1 MEKES
6 SEIVKL
12 TERIAK
18 DPKSKLFVPLA
29 EEYKKV
35 GDIEMA
41 IHVLTEGLR
50 NNPGYITA
58 RSSLGRLLLERGDLT
73 GAQKELEEVIK
84 AIPDNLLAQRKLGDI
99 YILQGR
105 SSDALQRFRMC
116 LTLNPGDKELAS
128 LIADLDAGKDVSSR
142 IARPK
147 VLITNEGAKQPD
159 AAAAAT
165 PSSVKS
171 EPPRPAALSS
181 AAPAASAPQP
191 AGEQAVSAQARPAAP
206 SPTQTAPAPVAP
218 AAVRP
223 PAAEPAAGGAAPS
236 RQDEVEI
243 VEEIVE
249 LEAVEPPAEAPLA
262 SEGPALAADAA
273 AGQQQGLESVV
284 EGLFDLTEPAAEA
297 APAEENQQAAAAWDD
312 VQQPAAEEQPASA
325 AVEPSDDINTNT
337 LADLYTAQGFYEKA
351 IEIYQG
357 MLAENPGNAALEQK
371 ISAIQAM
378 AGISERSGTLDQEE
392 TPGEG
397 LQAAGAPPALDVLE
411 EQEAHQEAEAPGL
424 EQEPPAAGK
433 TEPSAAPE
441 AGRSLPEAPAV
452 FGTAPQEPLQSMP
465 PEPASVIRDA
475 QPAPGSDANP
485 LLTPLDA
492 ATRRQATIERLESWL
507 KNVIKEK
514 P

>member
-1 MEKES
+1 
-6 SEIVKL
+6 
-12 TERIAK
+12 
-18 DPKSKLFVPLA
+18 
-29 EEYKKV
+29 
-35 GDIEMA
+35 
-41 IHVLTEGLR
+41 
-50 NNPGYITA
+50 
-58 RSSLGRLLLERGDLT
+58 
-73 GAQKELEEVIK
+73 
-84 AIPDNLLAQRKLGDI
+84 
-99 YILQGR
+99 
-105 SSDALQRFRMC
+105 
-116 LTLNPGDKELAS
+116 
-128 LIADLDAGKDVSSR
+128 
-142 IARPK
+142 
-147 VLITNEGAKQPD
+147 
-159 AAAAAT
+159 
-165 PSSVKS
+165 
-171 EPPRPAALSS
+171 
-181 AAPAASAPQP
+181 
-191 AGEQAVSAQARPAAP
+191 
-206 SPTQTAPAPVAP
+206 
-218 AAVRP
+218 VRP